1 MRRNAMCLL
10 AAVSLSIPLTGCGP
24 FSKKSPPV
32 RTSAIGPYDQYM
44 PLTAAT
50 GDEAGEYPSFGTI
63 APGETPYTAT
73 STWSD
78 GGSIAST
85 TAFDPMYMPSD
96 EPVVLAGS
104 RFHTVAR
111 RDTLF
116 ALARKYYG
124 NQRRWKDIYEANRT
138 SIRNPNQIFVGQRL
152 AIP

>member
-10 AAVSLSIPLTGCGP
+10 AAVSLSIPLTGCGV

-32 RTSAIGPYDQYM
+32 QTSAIGPYEQYM

-50 GDEAGEYPSFGTI
+50 GDEAREYPSFGTTD
-63 APGETPYTAT
+63 AAETSYTGT
-73 STWSD
+73 PTWAD
-78 GGSIAST
+78 GGSNAST
-85 TAFDPMYMPSD
+85 TAFDPMRMPND
-96 EPVVLAGS
+96 EPVALSGS

-124 NQRRWKDIYEANRT
+124 NQRRWKDIFEANR
-138 SIRNPNQIFVGQRL
+138 SAIHNPNQIFVGQRL